1 MIGVT
6 TAPTDVY
13 KRQGSICSPILSSCI
28 ETFGWQM
35 GYIIKAIILLCLCL
49 PAVLYP
55 FHVDARDDGYLP
67 YCYEEKNENDVSVES
82 PTFHFITVAFISFFE
97 MCIRDR

>member
-1 MIGVT
+1 MVGLKKKHGLATSIVFGFSGL
-6 TAPTDVY
+6 A
-13 KRQGSICSPILSSCI
+13 GSICSPILSSCI

-67 YCYEEKNENDVSVES
+67 YGYEEKKENDVSVES
-82 PTFHFITVAFISFFE
+82 PTSIL
-97 MCIRDR
+97 